1 MLRWLILSLLL
12 TPLFDARAAG
22 DEAAVRA
29 TFAAYKAAVLA
40 QQGER
45 AADNVTTGT
54 SSETVTL
61 TVPCAVSPSMSVA
74 TTLTEPSSARSSPSA
89 V

>member
-40 QQGER
+40 QRGER
-45 AADNVTTGT
+45 AADNLHEQLAKLYDCLDVQ
-54 SSETVTL
+54 VQ
-61 TVPCAVSPSMSVA
+61 PCS
-74 TTLTEPSSARSSPSA
+74 
-89 V
+89 

>member
-54 SSETVTL
+54 LRVSIFDGTSNISVNNFTL
-61 TVPCAVSPSMSVA
+61 TNSNLKFVIQN
-74 TTLTEPSSARSSPSA
+74 EEKKN
-89 V
+89 

>member
-29 TFAAYKAAVLA
+29 TFAAY
-40 QQGER
+40 
-45 AADNVTTGT
+45 
-54 SSETVTL
+54 
-61 TVPCAVSPSMSVA
+61 
-74 TTLTEPSSARSSPSA
+74 
-89 V
+89 